1 MSEKIMEIENLTHR
15 KGNLTVITGP
25 MFSEKSNELISS
37 LKKIELYQHK
47 KIAAIKPNIENRF
60 SEDEIVSRTG
70 LKMHCISF
78 SKEESTKNIIDTIP
92 SDCDTIGIDEIQ
104 FFGDFMYNAILCW
117 LEKGKDVF
125 VSGLDLD
132 LLGNPFKITSSL
144 LALSDRTIKKHAYCS
159 KCGQEAKYSQLI
171 SDGKEVVEIDSV
183 IKVGN
188 SEYEP
193 RCKNCFV
200 MKRESSSCF

>member
-1 MSEKIMEIENLTHR
+1 MEIENLTHR

-171 SDGKEVVEIDSV
+171 RDGKEVVEIDSV

-200 MKRESSSCF
+200 MKRKSSSCF

>member
-1 MSEKIMEIENLTHR
+1 MSEKTTENFTHR
-15 KGNLTVITGP
+15 IGNLTVITGP

-47 KIAAIKPNIENRF
+47 KVAALKPDIENRF
-60 SEDEIVSRTG
+60 SHSEIVSRTG
-70 LKMHCISF
+70 LKMECISF
-78 SKEESTKNIIDTIP
+78 SKDESTQAIIRAVP

-104 FFGDFMYNAILCW
+104 FFGDFMYKAILCW
-117 LEKGKDVF
+117 LESGKDVF

-144 LALSDRTIKKHAYCS
+144 LSLADRTIRKHAYCS
-159 KCGQEAKYSQLI
+159 KCGQEAKYSQLV
-171 SDGKEVVEIDSV
+171 SNGHEVVEIDSV
-183 IKVGN
+183 IKVGD
-188 SEYEP
+188 SDYEP

-200 MKRESSSCF
+200 MKRQNDCCL

>member
-1 MSEKIMEIENLTHR
+1 MLENIIKR
-15 KGNLTVITGP
+15 QGNLTVITGP
-25 MFSEKSNELISS
+25 MFSEKSNELISD

-47 KIAAIKPNIENRF
+47 KVIAIKPDIENRF
-60 SEDEIVSRTG
+60 SDNEIASRTG
-70 LKMHCISF
+70 LKMPCLSF
-78 SKEESTKNIIDTIP
+78 PQKETTENIIKAVP
-92 SDCDTIGIDEIQ
+92 FDCDTIGIDEIQ
-104 FFGDFMYNAILCW
+104 FFGDEMYNAILYF
-117 LEKGKDVF
+117 LENGKEVF

-132 LLGNPFKITSSL
+132 LLGNPFKITADL

-159 KCGQEAKYSQLI
+159 KCGREAKYSQLVA
-171 SDGKEVVEIDSV
+171 DGKEVVEIDSV

-200 MKRESSSCF
+200 MKKKLKI